1 MLAFF
6 RFERNRIFTERKNL
20 ALFALI
26 AMLAAYFVWSGAT
39 EFRRFLTEKSFFIH
53 LEREKTGHIANYNQ
67 YGAFGFRILYEA
79 APLNLFFVNSTVL
92 QDLESNV
99 DSFETIRATSSF
111 KGDKLFLMRGYFKD
125 FAGILFVFGSLL
137 MLHFGHAALV
147 SPAYLRFLGG
157 RMPLAGYFLRTT
169 AARLFWLDLFFLAL
183 ALGLFAGVRASGI
196 VFSQPERRLFCLYL
210 LFLLLFLNFVY
221 LLGQMT
227 TVVTG
232 FRKTSFLWLFLVW
245 FACIFLLPELGR
257 ISVFKESQRLEPAE
271 KVNLE
276 KFRNLMAIE
285 KKFRD
290 YLKENSAN
298 TLDHIRRMQ
307 KEFAMQFINNSFL
320 VNSGLEIRYL
330 RQVERVIAAH
340 ERRSVLFPS
349 TYLQFLGGEISGKGY
364 RGYLQFM
371 GHVMNVRARFT
382 QFIMRK
388 RYLEGGAA
396 MESFV
401 KGSENIFRSPSRL
414 PGSFWL
420 GTALTGLY
428 GAVLF
433 LLSLWLL
440 RRRFPGA

>member
-1 MLAFF
+1 MLAFL
-6 RFERNRIFTERKNL
+6 RFERKRIFTEKKNL
-20 ALFALI
+20 VFFALI
-26 AMLAAYFVWSGAT
+26 ALLAAYFVWSGT
-39 EFRRFLTEKSFFIH
+39 NEFRRFQTEKSFFVN
-53 LEREKTGHIANYNQ
+53 LEREKTGQIASYNQ

-79 APLNLFFVNSTVL
+79 GPLNLFFVNSTVL
-92 QDLESNV
+92 QDLESNI
-99 DSFETIRATSSF
+99 DSFETIRAHSSF

-137 MLHFGHAALV
+137 MLHFGHAAMV

-157 RMPLAGYFLRTT
+157 RMPLARYFSRTT

-183 ALGLFAGVRASGI
+183 GLGSFAGVRAAGI
-196 VFSQPERRLFCLYL
+196 AFSAPERSAFCLYL

-221 LLGQMT
+221 LLGQLA
-227 TVVTG
+227 TVVAG
-232 FRKTSFLWLFLVW
+232 FRKASLLWLLLVW

-271 KVNLE
+271 KINLE

-285 KKFRD
+285 QKFRD
-290 YLKENSAN
+290 YLKVNSAN
-298 TLDHIRRMQ
+298 SLDSIRRMQ
-307 KEFAMQFINNSFL
+307 KEFAMQFINSSFL

-330 RQVERVIAAH
+330 RQVEKVIAAH

-349 TYLQFLGGEISGKGY
+349 TYFQFLSGEISGKGY

-371 GHVMNVRARFT
+371 GHVMKIRARFT

-388 RYLEGGAA
+388 RYLEGGSE

-401 KGSENIFRSPSRL
+401 KGSENIFRAPSRL
-414 PGSFWL
+414 PGSFAL
-420 GTALTGLY
+420 GLAVTGLY
-428 GAVLF
+428 GLLLF
-433 LLSLWLL
+433 LLSRWLL
-440 RRRFPGA
+440 RRRAPGA